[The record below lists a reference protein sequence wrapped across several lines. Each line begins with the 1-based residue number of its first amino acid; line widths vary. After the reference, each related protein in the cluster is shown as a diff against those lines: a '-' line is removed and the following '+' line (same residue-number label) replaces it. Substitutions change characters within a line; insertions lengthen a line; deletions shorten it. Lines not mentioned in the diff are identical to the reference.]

1 MNHPA
6 YKSECILFFTHQMAG
21 SGEDWKRGHE
31 EWKRDGDKSDAAQQ
45 WGIFY
50 SNWSTKVTIFQWCPR
65 ERLGNIDLGVTDN
78 KINVELQ

>member
-50 SNWSTKVTIFQWCPR
+50 SNDQPR
-65 ERLGNIDLGVTDN
+65 SQFSNDARGKDWEILTLV
-78 KINVELQ
+78 LQIIKLM